1 MNNMFFQDRQNSLAN
16 VKKTANA
23 IKNFNKRLT
32 KLAYSNRTV
41 DFVQTLLLSGR
52 SAMALGQYS

>member
-1 MNNMFFQDRQNSLAN
+1 MFFQDRQNSLAN
-16 VKKTANA
+16 LKKTANA
-23 IKNFNKRLT
+23 IKNFNKLLT

-41 DFVQTLLLSGR
+41 DFVQTLLLLGQ

>member
-1 MNNMFFQDRQNSLAN
+1 MFFQDRQNSLEN
-16 VKKTANA
+16 LKKTANA
-23 IKNFNKRLT
+23 IKNFNKLLN